1 MGRVRIAEEA
11 KQIHE
16 SVEISARIKKKKNGV
31 IEKSITAVPDV
42 TGIILAELVGE
53 NLLHLLQGSED
64 SLAE

>member
-1 MGRVRIAEEA
+1 VGRVRIAEEA

>member
-1 MGRVRIAEEA
+1 
-11 KQIHE
+11 
-16 SVEISARIKKKKNGV
+16 V